1 MTRRLAA
8 LLATARPVQ
17 WLKNVVVLAPL
28 IFAQRLTDGGD
39 VLRAVAMFAIFG
51 VLASGVYFINDA
63 VDAPRDRRNPRKMQ
77 RPVAAGRVTRAAAV
91 VLGVCLAVIAVG
103 LSALL
108 GPGVML
114 VLGSYFV
121 LNVGYSLWLAR
132 VPFVDGMAVAA
143 GFVLRAIAGAVAIA
157 VPFSAWLVLCTFL
170 AALLIVLGKRRADVM
185 QAGMGNRGVRSS
197 WREVPR
203 EVIDGVIVLV
213 GATVVVCYAIYSLA
227 PETAAQFGSRGL
239 VFTVPFVLYGITRFM
254 LRALSGEGVWDPT
267 TVLLQDCGVQAAVV
281 GWLAATLL
289 IIYWGGPWLSKLV
302 A

>member
-39 VLRAVAMFAIFG
+39 VLRAVAMFAIFS

-63 VDAPRDRRNPRKMQ
+63 MDAPTDRRNPRKMQ
-77 RPVAAGRVTRAAAV
+77 RPVAAGRVSRASAV
-91 VLGVCLAVIAVG
+91 VIGVVLAALAIG

-108 GPGVML
+108 GTGAML
-114 VLGSYFV
+114 VLGGYFV
-121 LNVGYSLWLAR
+121 LNVGYSFWLAR
-132 VPFVDGMAVAA
+132 MPFVDGMAVAA

-267 TVLLQDCGVQAAVV
+267 TVLLQDRGVQAAVV

-289 IIYWGGPWLSKLV
+289 IIYWGGPWLSGII

>member
-267 TVLLQDCGVQAAVV
+267 TVLLQDRGVQAAVV

>member
-1 MTRRLAA
+1 MTGRLAA
-8 LLATARPVQ
+8 LLTTARPVQ
-17 WLKNVVVLAPL
+17 WMKNVVVLAPL
-28 IFAQRLTDGGD
+28 VFAQRLTDGGD
-39 VLRAVAMFAIFG
+39 VLRAVAMFAIFS

-77 RPVAAGRVTRAAAV
+77 RPVAAGRVSRTPAV
-91 VLGVCLAVIAVG
+91 VLGVGLAALAVG
-103 LSALL
+103 LSVLL

-114 VLGSYFV
+114 VLGIYFG
-121 LNVGYSLWLAR
+121 LNVVYSLWLAR
-132 VPFVDGMAVAA
+132 VPFVDGMTVAA

-157 VPFSAWLVLCTFL
+157 VPFSGWLVLCTFL
-170 AALLIVLGKRRADVM
+170 GALLIVLGKRRADVT
-185 QAGMGNRGVRSS
+185 QAGTGNHGLRPS

-254 LRALSGEGVWDPT
+254 LRALSGDGVWDPT
-267 TVLLQDCGVQAAVV
+267 TVLLRDRGVQATVV

-289 IIYWGGPWLSKLV
+289 IIYWGGPWLGELV
-302 A
+302 S

>member
-1 MTRRLAA
+1 MKGQLAA
-8 LLATARPVQ
+8 LLATARPAQ

-28 IFAQRLTDGGD
+28 VFAQRLTDGGD
-39 VLRAVAMFAIFG
+39 VLRAVAMFAIFCA
-51 VLASGVYFINDA
+51 LASGVYFINDA
-63 VDAPRDRRNPRKMQ
+63 VDAERDRRNPRKAR
-77 RPVAAGRVTRAAAV
+77 RPVAAGRVSRAWAV
-91 VLGVCLAVIAVG
+91 ATGVFLGALAVG

-108 GPGVML
+108 GAGVVV
-114 VLGSYFV
+114 VLCSYFV
-121 LNVGYSLWLAR
+121 LNVAYSLWLSR
-132 VPFVDGMAVAA
+132 VAFVDGMAVAA

-157 VPFSAWLVLCTFL
+157 VPFSAWLILCTFL
-170 AALLIVLGKRRADVM
+170 LTFLISLGKRRAELM
-185 QAGMGNRGVRSS
+185 QADPRARGLRRT
-197 WREVPR
+197 WNEVPR

-267 TVLLQDCGVQAAVV
+267 TVLLRDRGVQAAVV
-281 GWLAATLL
+281 GWLAAALL
-289 IIYWGGPWLSKLV
+289 IIYWAGPWLSELI

>member
-1 MTRRLAA
+1 MTGRLAA

-39 VLRAVAMFAIFG
+39 VLRAVAMFAIFS

-63 VDAPRDRRNPRKMQ
+63 VDAPTDRRNPRKMQ
-77 RPVAAGRVTRAAAV
+77 RPVAAGRVGRGPAVAIGV
-91 VLGVCLAVIAVG
+91 VLAALAIG

-108 GPGVML
+108 GTGAML
-114 VLGSYFV
+114 VLGGYFA

-132 VPFVDGMAVAA
+132 IPFVDGMVVAA

-170 AALLIVLGKRRADVM
+170 AALLMVLGKRRADVT
-185 QAGMGNRGVRSS
+185 QASTGNHGARPS

-203 EVIDGVIVLV
+203 EVIDAVITLV
-213 GATVVVCYAIYSLA
+213 GATAVVCYAIYSLA

-254 LRALSGEGVWDPT
+254 LRALSGDGVWDPT
-267 TVLLQDCGVQAAVV
+267 TALLCDRGVQAAVV

-289 IIYWGGPWLSKLV
+289 IIYWGGPWLSELIS
-302 A
+302 

>member
-17 WLKNVVVLAPL
+17 WLKNLVVLAPL

-39 VLRAVAMFAIFG
+39 VLRAVAMFAIFS

-63 VDAPRDRRNPRKMQ
+63 VDAPTDRRNPRKMQ
-77 RPVAAGRVTRAAAV
+77 RPVAAGRVGRGPAVAIGV
-91 VLGVCLAVIAVG
+91 VLAALAIG

-108 GPGVML
+108 GTGAML

-132 VPFVDGMAVAA
+132 VPFVDGMAVAS

-157 VPFSAWLVLCTFL
+157 VPFSAWLILCTFL
-170 AALLIVLGKRRADVM
+170 AALLIVLGKRRADVI
-185 QAGMGNRGVRSS
+185 QASTGSQGARPS

-203 EVIDGVIVLV
+203 EVIDAVITLV
-213 GATVVVCYAIYSLA
+213 GATAVVCYAIYSLA

-267 TVLLQDCGVQAAVV
+267 TVLLRDRGVQAAVV

-289 IIYWGGPWLSKLV
+289 IIYWGGPWLSGFV
-302 A
+302 S